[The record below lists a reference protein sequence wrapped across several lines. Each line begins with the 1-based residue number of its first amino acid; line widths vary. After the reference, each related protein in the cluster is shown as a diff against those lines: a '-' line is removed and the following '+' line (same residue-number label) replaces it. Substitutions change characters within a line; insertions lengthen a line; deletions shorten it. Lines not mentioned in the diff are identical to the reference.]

1 MDKYALFID
10 VFDKSEIIDSFVYS
24 LDSLNPITFPNK
36 LPYQGMKLFIA
47 GSLEN
52 GFEFSPD
59 GYEIWV
65 RFSHN
70 KEGIWKPYLVDREYK
85 FVFTVA
91 LKQEYEIFN
100 ENVYDNVDEFERIK
114 NFKKKEM

>member
-1 MDKYALFID
+1 MDVYKYALFVD
-10 VFDKSEIIDSFVYS
+10 VFDKEDIIDSFVFP
-24 LDSLNPITFPNK
+24 LDSINHITFPNK
-36 LPYQGMKLFIA
+36 SPYQGMELFIT

-65 RFSHN
+65 RFSYN
-70 KEGIWKPYLVDREYK
+70 KVGIWKPYLVDREYK

-91 LKQEYEIFN
+91 LKQEYENIN
-100 ENVYDNVDEFERIK
+100 KNVYDNVDEFERIK
-114 NFKKKEM
+114 KV

>member
-1 MDKYALFID
+1 MNKYALFID

-24 LDSLNPITFPNK
+24 LDSLNPIVFPNK
-36 LPYQGMKLFIA
+36 LPYQGMKLFIT

-52 GFEFSPD
+52 GFEFSLD

-65 RFSHN
+65 RFSNN
-70 KEGIWKPYLVDREYK
+70 KVGIWKPYLVDREYK

-91 LKQEYEIFN
+91 LKQEYENIN
-100 ENVYDNVDEFERIK
+100 ENAYDMVDEFDRIQK
-114 NFKKKEM
+114 FKKEM